1 MAKKKLTLS
10 VDEDLLSEAK
20 KLSALEGK
28 SLSGIVEEYFEGLV
42 IERWARDLCGD
53 LGLVVLEPTTESEVP
68 RNRPKGLDA
77 AKTMRGQRDGRARGY
92 RNCSAD
98 TR

>member
-28 SLSGIVEEYFEGLV
+28 SLSGIVEEYF
-42 IERWARDLCGD
+42 
-53 LGLVVLEPTTESEVP
+53 
-68 RNRPKGLDA
+68 
-77 AKTMRGQRDGRARGY
+77 RGF
-92 RNCSAD
+92 SI
-98 TR
+98 